1 MLSLDALWALSWHR
15 TRWLWLP
22 VEPCS
27 VGCSALAPVLTHCAL
42 SSLWFCPFSSE
53 LSGHYG
59 IVIFRKV
66 AILENQ
72 SFSPAPD
79 AWVSPAPILTS
90 YGICLSETMG
100 YVPIYFVGR
109 LSPEDYLTIVGVT
122 STTRSEFLKTSTQIL
137 YVCASH
143 LILSIKLDNKD
154 VIMAPLHFN
163 WVHVALRTFIME
175 VK

>member
-1 MLSLDALWALSWHR
+1 MISGPFLAQD
-15 TRWLWLP
+15 T
-22 VEPCS
+22 V
-27 VGCSALAPVLTHCAL
+27 ALAARRALFCWLLGPGPSLTRCAL
-42 SSLWFCPFSSE
+42 SSLWFCPSSSE

-59 IVIFRKV
+59 IDIFRKV
-66 AILENQ
+66 AIIENQ

-100 YVPIYFVGR
+100 YVPIYFVGK

-122 STTRSEFLKTSTQIL
+122 STTRSKFLQTSNQIL
-137 YVCASH
+137 YVCVSL

-154 VIMAPLHFN
+154 VIMVHLHFN
-163 WVHVALRTFIME
+163 WVNVALHKFIIIVE
-175 VK
+175 